1 MKKSIVLFLLVFSLN
16 INAQTF
22 DETQLSGTWKVEE
35 ITGTLPMRIVGFETL
50 VMEEAMMV
58 WDEEYDDWDWY
69 PNWLSP

>member
-1 MKKSIVLFLLVFSLN
+1 MKKCIVLFLLVFSLN

-50 VMEEAMMV
+50 VMNCNKEI
-58 WDEEYDDWDWY
+58 EYG
-69 PNWLSP
+69 